1 MEARERL
8 ILALDGVQT
17 LDEIRARVRLLSPWF
32 ATFKVGLQAFLRLG
46 KAAVEAVL
54 EEGGAVFLDLKLH
67 DIPHTVSGAVAEVA
81 GLGAQLLT
89 VHACGG
95 LAMLRAAVEQAP
107 ELDILGVTVLTSL
120 DDAALSE
127 ELGIAQRAAERVP
140 LLAQLC
146 QRAGTRGVIASP
158 REVEAIRACCGSDL
172 LVITPGIRPEWAVAG
187 DQRRIATP
195 TAALRAGADQLVIG
209 RAVSQPP
216 APMTPLE
223 AAQRICAEVA
233 AFEDLA

>member
-8 ILALDGVQT
+8 ILALDGVDS
-17 LDEIRARVRLLSPWF
+17 LDEIRARVRLLRPWF

-46 KAAVEAVL
+46 KEAVEAVL
-54 EEGGAVFLDLKLH
+54 QEGGAVFLDLKLH
-67 DIPHTVSGAVAEVA
+67 DIPNTVAGAVAEVA
-81 GLGAQLLT
+81 GLGAQMLT

-95 LAMLRAAVEQAP
+95 FAMMRAAVEQAP

-120 DDAALSE
+120 DDGALRD
-127 ELGIAQRAAERVP
+127 ELGIPQQAAERVP
-140 LLAQLC
+140 LLAELC
-146 QRAGTRGVIASP
+146 QRAGTSGVIASP
-158 REVEAIRACCGSDL
+158 REVEAIRARCGSEL

-195 TAALRAGADQLVIG
+195 TAALRAGADYLVIG

-216 APMTPLE
+216 APLTPLQ
-223 AAQRICAEVA
+223 AAQRICEEVA
-233 AFEDLA
+233 ALEDSP